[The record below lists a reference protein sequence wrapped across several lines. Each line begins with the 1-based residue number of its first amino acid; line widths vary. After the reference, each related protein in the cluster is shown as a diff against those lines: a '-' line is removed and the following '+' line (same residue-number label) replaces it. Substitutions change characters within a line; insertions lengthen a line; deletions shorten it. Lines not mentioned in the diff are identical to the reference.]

1 MAWMRDRATKNRN
14 SACVRQGRGK
24 ERFPDFCRVFSGCQD
39 RHFGRTFRPVAH
51 VAELADAHGSG
62 PCGATHGGSSPLV
75 SRSLQGRKTDVDENL
90 AQKNPEFVKR
100 TFSSIATRYDFANRL
115 LSGGLDVLWRKK
127 LAARVAAN
135 APRDILD
142 LATGSGDLA
151 LALRKSNPEAVVVAA
166 DFCLP
171 MLAVARR
178 KGVPNLVQA
187 DGLALPFANAS
198 FDTVTVA
205 FGLRNMADWG
215 LALEEMRRVLRPGG
229 VVYVMD
235 FSLPE
240 SELVL
245 PFYRFYLHSILPWLA
260 NMATG
265 RREAYEYLGGSIEE
279 FPSGL
284 AMNALM
290 KARGFSCEPPQSLA
304 FGAVTIY
311 CGRVPASDAKARPA
325 TAPGEPVAW

>member
-1 MAWMRDRATKNRN
+1 
-14 SACVRQGRGK
+14 
-24 ERFPDFCRVFSGCQD
+24 
-39 RHFGRTFRPVAH
+39 
-51 VAELADAHGSG
+51 
-62 PCGATHGGSSPLV
+62 
-75 SRSLQGRKTDVDENL
+75 
-90 AQKNPEFVKR
+90 VKR
-100 TFSSIATRYDFANRL
+100 TFASIATRYDFANHL
-115 LSGGLDVLWRKK
+115 LSGGLDFLWRKK
-127 LAARVAAN
+127 LAARVAAS

-151 LALRKSNPEAVVVAA
+151 LALQKSNPEAVVVAA

-215 LALEEMRRVLRPGG
+215 LALEEMLRVLRPEG
-229 VVYVMD
+229 VLYVMD
-235 FSLPE
+235 FSMPE
-240 SELVL
+240 SALVL
-245 PFYRFYLHSILPWLA
+245 PFYRFYLHAILPRLA

-284 AMNALM
+284 AMNALL
-290 KARGFSCEPPQSLA
+290 KARGFACEPPQTLA

-311 CGRVPASDAKARPA
+311 CGRVPEAHAKPRPLA
-325 TAPGEPVAW
+325 TSGQTTAW